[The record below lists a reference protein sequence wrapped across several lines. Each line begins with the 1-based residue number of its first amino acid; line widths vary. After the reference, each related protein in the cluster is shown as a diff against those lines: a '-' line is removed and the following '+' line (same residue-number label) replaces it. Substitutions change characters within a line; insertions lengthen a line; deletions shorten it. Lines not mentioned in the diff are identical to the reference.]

1 MSLLDVRRS
10 WRLLVAVSVIIP
22 AGLAAQS
29 APAYTV
35 ADSTAAAPAAS
46 AAQPTPTAAPLALA
60 IAPSGATTR
69 AARPDSTETQRLAA
83 ATARMQDDDTR
94 VGKNLAL
101 VLVGAAGV
109 VVGALVGDTEGTVIA
124 VGGAAIAL
132 YGLYRWLR

>member
-10 WRLLVAVSVIIP
+10 WRLLAALTMIVP

-29 APAYTV
+29 APAYA
-35 ADSTAAAPAAS
+35 ADSAPAAQ
-46 AAQPTPTAAPLALA
+46 AQQTPTAAPLALA
-60 IAPSGATTR
+60 IAPSGVTTR
-69 AARPDSTETQRLAA
+69 VARPDSTETQRLAA
-83 ATARMQDDDTR
+83 TAVAARMQEDDTR
-94 VGKNLAL
+94 LGKNLAL

-109 VVGALVGDTEGTVIA
+109 VVGARVGDTEGTVIA